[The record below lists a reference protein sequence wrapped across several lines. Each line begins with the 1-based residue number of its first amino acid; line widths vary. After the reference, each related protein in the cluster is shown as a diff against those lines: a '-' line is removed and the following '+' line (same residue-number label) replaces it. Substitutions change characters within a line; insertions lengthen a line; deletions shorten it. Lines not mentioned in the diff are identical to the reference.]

1 MYFKRFVYIFKVV
14 GMVSFLN
21 ILLVVD
27 LSFCILGLVF
37 VSGGF
42 LVFLG
47 LFLNNEGL
55 VIVFEVCDFFGNFF
69 LVFFIGLIFF
79 VVKII
84 NFFYIL

>member
-14 GMVSFLN
+14 GMVFFLN

-27 LSFCILGLVF
+27 LSFCIFCLVF
-37 VSGGF
+37 VNGGF
-42 LVFLG
+42 FVFLG
-47 LFLNNEGL
+47 LFLDDEGL
-55 VIVFEVCDFFGNFF
+55 VIGFEVCDFFGNFF